1 MTPLAVPE
9 IEIVE
14 SSNNYARIVA
24 EPLEPGFGITVGNA
38 LRRVLLSSLPGAA
51 VVSVRID
58 GVQHEF
64 STIPH
69 MKEDTIE
76 FLLNVKELRLRAL
89 SDRPAK
95 LYLEVAGREG
105 GVTAADIQSPP
116 DYEIVNPELHLATL
130 DSPDAELRVEFNVE
144 QGRGYVPA
152 GQSDG
157 LPIGVIPVDAI
168 FTPVHRVNYKI
179 EHTRVG
185 QASNYDRLVL
195 EVWTDD
201 TISAVEAI
209 SQSADILLEQLSL
222 FSQLGKPSPPV
233 VERGLGAGT
242 ILTPARY
249 GTPIED
255 LQLSVRAY
263 NCLKR
268 SGLMTVGQV
277 LEKSE
282 EELLS
287 LRNFGRKSYDELR
300 ERLIELG
307 FLAEQAEEE
316 VAGEAPS
323 VIEEEVPPAAARGAE
338 APAVE
343 EMAAPEPPI
352 VAEEPAAVA
361 EEPSAVAKEP
371 APEKVVV
378 EEVMAPAEAEAA
390 PPEPEAVAAAP
401 PKRERKRVKAGEPA
415 AAAKAGEEEEMP
427 EWQRKLLALKKEVGE
442 EGEGG

>member
-1 MTPLAVPE
+1 MTQLAVPQ

-14 SSNNYARIVA
+14 SDNDYARILA

-89 SDRPAK
+89 SDRPGK
-95 LYLEVAGREG
+95 LFLEVSGREG
-105 GVTAADIQSPP
+105 GITAADIQAPP
-116 DYEIVNPELHLATL
+116 DYEIINPSLHLATL
-130 DSPDAELRVEFNVE
+130 DSTDAELRVEFNVE

-152 GQSDG
+152 GQTDG

-168 FTPVHRVNYKI
+168 FTPVHKVNYKV

-195 EVWTDD
+195 EVWTDG

-209 SQSADILLEQLSL
+209 SQSADILLGQLAL

-242 ILTPARY
+242 VLTPSRY
-249 GTPIED
+249 NTPIED

-282 EELLS
+282 DELLS

-300 ERLIELG
+300 DRLIELG
-307 FLAEQAEEE
+307 FLSAEELQEE
-316 VAGEAPS
+316 VAIEAPS
-323 VIEEEVPPAAARGAE
+323 VIEEEELPGALAGIAE
-338 APAVE
+338 LRVE
-343 EMAAPEPPI
+343 
-352 VAEEPAAVA
+352 
-361 EEPSAVAKEP
+361 
-371 APEKVVV
+371 
-378 EEVMAPAEAEAA
+378 EAA
-390 PPEPEAVAAAP
+390 PPEPVVAEEPVAAPERPAAEEVVVEEIAAPAEPEAVVATP
-401 PKRERKRVKAGEPA
+401 PKRERKKAKAEQPPA
-415 AAAKAGEEEEMP
+415 AAEGEEEEMP
-427 EWQRKLLALKKEVGE
+427 DWQRKLLALKQEVGE
-442 EGEGG
+442 EGEEG

>member
-1 MTPLAVPE
+1 VTQLAVPQ

-14 SSNNYARIVA
+14 SDDDYARIVA

-58 GVQHEF
+58 SVQHEF

-76 FLLNVKELRLRAL
+76 FILNVKELRLRAL
-89 SDRPAK
+89 SDRPGK
-95 LYLEVAGREG
+95 LFLEVTGREG
-105 GVTAADIQSPP
+105 GVTAADIQAPP
-116 DYEIVNPELHLATL
+116 DYEIVNPALHLATL
-130 DSPDAELRVEFNVE
+130 DSNDAELRVEFNVE

-168 FTPVHRVNYKI
+168 FTPVHKVNYKV

-185 QASNYDRLVL
+185 QASNFDRLVL
-195 EVWTDD
+195 EVWTDG
-201 TISAVEAI
+201 TITAVEAI
-209 SQSADILLEQLSL
+209 SQSADILLGQLAL
-222 FSQLGKPSPPV
+222 FGQLGKPSPPV

-242 ILTPARY
+242 VLTPTRY
-249 GTPIED
+249 NTPIED

-277 LEKSE
+277 LEKAE
-282 EELLS
+282 DELLS

-300 ERLIELG
+300 DRLFELG
-307 FLAEQAEEE
+307 FLAPEEPKEE
-316 VAGEAPS
+316 VAEALS
-323 VIEEEVPPAAARGAE
+323 VIEEEELPAVSPVSAPAAE
-338 APAVE
+338 EVAPPE
-343 EMAAPEPPI
+343 EPV
-352 VAEEPAAVA
+352 VAEELAAAPAEPVA
-361 EEPSAVAKEP
+361 EA
-371 APEKVVV
+371 VVV
-378 EEVMAPAEAEAA
+378 EEIAA
-390 PPEPEAVAAAP
+390 PVEPEAVVATP
-401 PKRERKRVKAGEPA
+401 PKRERKR
-415 AAAKAGEEEEMP
+415 AKAGETPTTAEGEEEEIP
-427 EWQRKLLALKKEVGE
+427 DWQRKLMALKKEVGE
-442 EGEGG
+442 EGEEG

>member
-1 MTPLAVPE
+1 MTQLAVPQ
-9 IEIVE
+9 IEVVE
-14 SSNNYARIVA
+14 SDNDYARIMA

-76 FLLNVKELRLRAL
+76 FILNVKELRLRAL
-89 SDRPAK
+89 SDRPGK
-95 LYLEVAGREG
+95 LFLEIAGREG
-105 GVTAADIQSPP
+105 GITAADIQAPP
-116 DYEIVNPELHLATL
+116 DYEIVNPSLHLATL
-130 DSPDAELRVEFNVE
+130 DSTDAELRVEFNVE

-157 LPIGVIPVDAI
+157 LPIGVIPMDAI
-168 FTPVHRVNYKI
+168 FTPVHKVNYKV

-185 QASNYDRLVL
+185 QDSNYDRLVL
-195 EVWTDD
+195 EVWTDG

-209 SQSADILLEQLSL
+209 SQSADILLGQLAL
-222 FSQLGKPSPPV
+222 FSQLGKPAPPV

-242 ILTPARY
+242 VLTPARY
-249 GTPIED
+249 NTQIED

-268 SGLMTVGQV
+268 TGLMTVGQV

-282 EELLS
+282 DELLS

-307 FLAEQAEEE
+307 FLSLEGLREE
-316 VAGEAPS
+316 VAAEALS
-323 VIEEEVPPAAARGAE
+323 VIEEE
-338 APAVE
+338 E
-343 EMAAPEPPI
+343 EELPE
-352 VAEEPAAVA
+352 VVSVTAEEPAAEEAAPPEAA
-361 EEPSAVAKEP
+361 EEPAAAEVAL
-371 APEKVVV
+371 
-378 EEVMAPAEAEAA
+378 AEIAA
-390 PPEPEAVAAAP
+390 PPEPETKAAVPTP
-401 PKRERKRVKAGEPA
+401 PKRERKR
-415 AAAKAGEEEEMP
+415 AKAEQPPAPAEGEEEEIP
-427 EWQRKLLALKKEVGE
+427 EWQRKLLALKQEVGDEGE
-442 EGEGG
+442 EG

>member
-1 MTPLAVPE
+1 MTQLAVPQ

-14 SSNNYARIVA
+14 SDNDYARIVA

-76 FLLNVKELRLRAL
+76 FILNVKELRLRAL
-89 SDRPAK
+89 SDRPGK
-95 LYLEVAGREG
+95 LFLEVTGREG
-105 GVTAADIQSPP
+105 GITAADIQAPP
-116 DYEIVNPELHLATL
+116 DYEIINPNLHLATL
-130 DSPDAELRVEFNVE
+130 DSTDAELRVELNVE

-168 FTPVHRVNYKI
+168 FTPVHKVNYKI

-195 EVWTDD
+195 EVWTDG
-201 TISAVEAI
+201 TVSAVEAI
-209 SQSADILLEQLSL
+209 SQSAEILLDQLTL

-242 ILTPARY
+242 VLTPSRY
-249 GTPIED
+249 NTQIED

-282 EELLS
+282 DELLA

-300 ERLIELG
+300 DRLIELG
-307 FLAEQAEEE
+307 FLSLEALKEE
-316 VAGEAPS
+316 VAEALS
-323 VIEEEVPPAAARGAE
+323 VIEEEEMPSVAAGIPE
-338 APAVE
+338 APPE
-343 EMAAPEPPI
+343 EKAAQTAPA
-352 VAEEPAAVA
+352 VAEEPAV
-361 EEPSAVAKEP
+361 
-371 APEKVVV
+371 APEEAAAEQVKVG
-378 EEVMAPAEAEAA
+378 EIAAPAE
-390 PPEPEAVAAAP
+390 PEGAVASP
-401 PKRERKRVKAGEPA
+401 PKRERKRAKAEEPPA
-415 AAAKAGEEEEMP
+415 AAEGEEEEIP

-442 EGEGG
+442 EGEEG

>member
-1 MTPLAVPE
+1 VTQLAVPQ

-14 SSNNYARIVA
+14 SDDDFARVVA

-89 SDRPAK
+89 SDRPGK
-95 LYLEVAGREG
+95 LFLEVAGREG
-105 GVTAADIQSPP
+105 GVTAADIQAPP
-116 DYEIVNPELHLATL
+116 DYEIVNTGLHLATL
-130 DSPDAELRVEFNVE
+130 DSTDAELRVEFNVE

-152 GQSDG
+152 GQTDG

-168 FTPVHRVNYKI
+168 FTPVHKVNYKI

-185 QASNYDRLVL
+185 QASNFDRLVL
-195 EVWTDD
+195 EVWTDG
-201 TISAVEAI
+201 TVSAVEAI
-209 SQSADILLEQLSL
+209 SQSADILLGQLAL
-222 FSQLGKPSPPV
+222 FSQLGKPAPPL

-242 ILTPARY
+242 VLTPGRY
-249 GTPIED
+249 NTPIED

-268 SGLMTVGQV
+268 SGLMMVGQV

-282 EELLS
+282 DELLS

-300 ERLIELG
+300 DRLIELG
-307 FLAEQAEEE
+307 FLSLETPKEEL
-316 VAGEAPS
+316 AAEAPS
-323 VIEEEVPPAAARGAE
+323 VIEEEELPV
-338 APAVE
+338 AVGG
-343 EMAAPEPPI
+343 
-352 VAEEPAAVA
+352 VAEELAA
-361 EEPSAVAKEP
+361 EEI
-371 APEKVVV
+371 
-378 EEVMAPAEAEAA
+378 A
-390 PPEPEAVAAAP
+390 PPEPVAVEEPMAAEEVKVEEIAAPAEPEAVVATP
-401 PKRERKRVKAGEPA
+401 PKRERKK
-415 AAAKAGEEEEMP
+415 AKAEEPPAPAEGEEEEIP
-427 EWQRKLLALKKEVGE
+427 EWQRKLLALRQEVGE
-442 EGEGG
+442 EGEEG

>member
-1 MTPLAVPE
+1 VTQLAVPQ
-9 IEIVE
+9 IEVVE
-14 SSNNYARIVA
+14 SDNDYARILA

-51 VVSVRID
+51 VVSIRID

-76 FLLNVKELRLRAL
+76 FILNVKELRLRAL
-89 SDRPAK
+89 SDRPGK
-95 LYLEVAGREG
+95 LFLEIAGREG
-105 GVTAADIQSPP
+105 GISAADIQAPP
-116 DYEIVNPELHLATL
+116 DYEIVNPSLHLATL
-130 DSPDAELRVEFNVE
+130 DSTDAELRVEFNVE

-152 GQSDG
+152 GLTDG

-168 FTPVHRVNYKI
+168 FTPVHRVNYKV

-185 QASNYDRLVL
+185 QDSNYDRLVL
-195 EVWTDD
+195 EVWTDG

-209 SQSADILLEQLSL
+209 SQSADILLGQLAL
-222 FSQLGKPSPPV
+222 FSQLGKPAPPV

-242 ILTPARY
+242 VLTPARY
-249 GTPIED
+249 NTQIED

-268 SGLMTVGQV
+268 TGLMTVGQV

-282 EELLS
+282 DELLS

-307 FLAEQAEEE
+307 FLSLEGLREE
-316 VAGEAPS
+316 VAAEALS
-323 VIEEEVPPAAARGAE
+323 VIEEEEEELPEVVSVTAEEPVAEEVAPPE
-338 APAVE
+338 A
-343 EMAAPEPPI
+343 
-352 VAEEPAAVA
+352 AEEPAAVA
-361 EEPSAVAKEP
+361 EI
-371 APEKVVV
+371 
-378 EEVMAPAEAEAA
+378 AA
-390 PPEPEAVAAAP
+390 PPEPEAK
-401 PKRERKRVKAGEPA
+401 PKRERKRVKAEKPPVPVE
-415 AAAKAGEEEEMP
+415 GEEEEEIP
-427 EWQRKLLALKKEVGE
+427 EWQRKLLALKEEVGE
-442 EGEGG
+442 EGEEG

>member
-1 MTPLAVPE
+1 MTQLAVPQ
-9 IEIVE
+9 IEIVD
-14 SSNNYARIVA
+14 SDDDYARIVA

-89 SDRPAK
+89 SDRPGK
-95 LYLEVAGREG
+95 LFLEVTGREG
-105 GVTAADIQSPP
+105 GITAADIQAPP
-116 DYEIVNPELHLATL
+116 DYEIVNPSLHLATL
-130 DSPDAELRVEFNVE
+130 DSTDAELRVEFNVE

-168 FTPVHRVNYKI
+168 FTPVHKVNYKV

-185 QASNYDRLVL
+185 QASNFDRLVL
-195 EVWTDD
+195 EVWTDG
-201 TISAVEAI
+201 TITAVEAI
-209 SQSADILLEQLSL
+209 SESADILLGQLAL
-222 FSQLGKPSPPV
+222 FGQLGKPSPPV

-242 ILTPARY
+242 VLTPTRY
-249 GTPIED
+249 NTPIED

-277 LEKSE
+277 LEKAE
-282 EELLS
+282 DELLS

-300 ERLIELG
+300 DRLFELG
-307 FLAEQAEEE
+307 FLAPEGPKEEE
-316 VAGEAPS
+316 AAEAPS
-323 VIEEEVPPAAARGAE
+323 VIEEEELPAVAAVSEPAAE
-338 APAVE
+338 ELAPPE
-343 EMAAPEPPI
+343 EPV
-352 VAEEPAAVA
+352 VAEELAAAPAEPVA
-361 EEPSAVAKEP
+361 EE
-371 APEKVVV
+371 VVV
-378 EEVMAPAEAEAA
+378 EEIAAPA
-390 PPEPEAVAAAP
+390 EPEAVVAAP
-401 PKRERKRVKAGEPA
+401 PKRERKR
-415 AAAKAGEEEEMP
+415 AKAESLAPAEGEEEEIP
-427 EWQRKLLALKKEVGE
+427 DWQRKLMALKKEVGE
-442 EGEGG
+442 EGEEG